1 LAQIIAEDKPGR
13 LLIVEGADEV
23 TFFKALCEFLDIGHL
38 IQIEDYKGK
47 DRLRLFLANLVED
60 STSFDRLAH
69 LGIVRDAGYNTNAF
83 DSIRSALRHA
93 NTKNVLNQLP
103 IPEKNFV
110 PFGNQLKVSTLILPD
125 DALEGT
131 LENVVL
137 ESFKEDSIIACVN
150 AYFACLTSNG
160 LALTENVLPKATMRV
175 FLAGKS
181 VVTGDTRWWITDIY
195 TQDWWSWDSPAF
207 DSIKLFLR
215 QMITD

>member
-1 LAQIIAEDKPGR
+1 M
-13 LLIVEGADEV
+13 
-23 TFFKALCEFLDIGHL
+23 
-38 IQIEDYKGK
+38 
-47 DRLRLFLANLVED
+47 
-60 STSFDRLAH
+60 
-69 LGIVRDAGYNTNAF
+69 
-83 DSIRSALRHA
+83 RHA

-125 DALEGT
+125 DALEGM